1 MVVIASSLS
10 LEEFLK
16 QPERKPPFEYIDG
29 KLYPKPMP
37 KRQHS
42 LLQSELCMAINA
54 ASKPNKVAYAFP
66 ELRCTFGGCSLISD
80 LAILYW
86 DKIELDAEGIP
97 VDDVY
102 VAPDWTI
109 EILSPD
115 QSANRVTANIVHCL
129 KYGCQLGWLVDPRDQ
144 SIMVFEPDQLPTLF
158 QNEEALVVPNE
169 INLTLCAKDIFN
181 WLKLR

>member
-1 MVVIASSLS
+1 MVKTSPPLS

-16 QPERKPPFEYIDG
+16 QPERKPACEYIDG
-29 KLYPKPMP
+29 KLYPKPTP

-54 ASKPNKVAYAFP
+54 ASQLNKVAYAFP
-66 ELRCTFGGCSLISD
+66 ELRCTYGGCSLIPD

-86 DKIELDAEGIP
+86 DKIELDADGIP

-102 VAPDWTI
+102 VAPDWII

-144 SIMVFEPDQLPTLF
+144 SIMVFEPDQLPTQF
-158 QNEEALVVPNE
+158 QGEEDLIIPNQ
-169 INLTLCAKDIFN
+169 ITLTLCTKDIFD